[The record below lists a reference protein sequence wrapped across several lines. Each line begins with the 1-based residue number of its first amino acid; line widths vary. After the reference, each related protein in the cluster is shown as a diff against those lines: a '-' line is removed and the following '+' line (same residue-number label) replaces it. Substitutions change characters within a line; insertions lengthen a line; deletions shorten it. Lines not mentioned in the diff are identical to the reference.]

1 MTTQS
6 VSAICK
12 GRSGKIYTFENTSV
26 TDGTTFVELQSGPS
40 PYSLTAQSLG
50 DYAQNDIITHA
61 LVTAQTN
68 AGAAKIDFGG
78 ETVATV
84 AVTAFGV
91 TSTMKPLF
99 RPLRIQ
105 PGMTLNVA
113 VHVVATTQYYL
124 AVETDSQSHVFA
136 ATSTGANTYNFTSVN
151 TGQDVGRVIK
161 GVIRSG
167 YVTGPQDTTA
177 APAGSIFVNGAGQP
191 LGFVPLSGSSKQ
203 QPCYSMGLNIAVDL
217 NMRAQVVADA

>member
-6 VSAICK
+6 VSAIAK
-12 GRSGKIYTFENTSV
+12 GRSGKVYTFENTSV

-50 DYAQNDIITHA
+50 DYAQDDILTHM

-91 TSTMKPLF
+91 TSEMKPLF

-113 VHVVATTQYYL
+113 THVVATAQYYL

-136 ATSTGANTYNFTSVN
+136 ATSTGANTYNLTSVN
-151 TGQDVGRVIK
+151 TGQELGRVIK

-167 YVTGPQDTTA
+167 YFTGPQDTTA
-177 APAGSIFVNGAGQP
+177 APAGAIFVNGAGQP
-191 LGFVPLSGSSKQ
+191 LGFIPLSGSSKQ
-203 QPCYSMGLNIAVDL
+203 QPCYSMGLNIASDL